1 MKLKDNKVT
10 VETHKTQQA
19 NENQFVDTRFL
30 TKKTIFFLILKNVLY
45 LFNKLYRPI
54 KSVLIKKTAPKY
66 YRVNFF

>member
-30 TKKTIFFLILKNVLY
+30 TKKY
-45 LFNKLYRPI
+45 LFFNTQKCF
-54 KSVLIKKTAPKY
+54 VF
-66 YRVNFF
+66 V